1 MMYFVPMMTIIGI
14 MLYRI
19 PILRLLLGVVRTV
32 MISLVQPM
40 RSTAEFVRKK
50 IDDINS
56 QQVVFFTRGDNIANL
71 NNAMIYVAENED
83 TNRIKVVTVV
93 KDESEVPEHLS
104 RDLEFL
110 DQAYPEID
118 IDFVVIKDKFGPDLI
133 NRLSAEWNVPTN
145 LMFIGSPGGKLI
157 YGLAELGGVR
167 LII

>member
-1 MMYFVPMMTIIGI
+1 
-14 MLYRI
+14 
-19 PILRLLLGVVRTV
+19 
-32 MISLVQPM
+32 MISLVKPM

-50 IDDINS
+50 IDEINS

-93 KDESEVPEHLS
+93 NDDSEVPDHLS

-118 IDFVVIKDKFGPDLI
+118 IDFVVVKRQVRPRA
-133 NRLSAEWNVPTN
+133 NQSAV
-145 LMFIGSPGGKLI
+145 I
-157 YGLAELGGVR
+157 
-167 LII
+167 